1 MRAQVDRERVGLLDP
16 DAVVNAFGYRLDHNV
31 DLMRCARDVHHII
44 VGTIDEAGDDVSITA
59 RHGVVVVRRHTDQL
73 GMPLNGQRVH
83 EFSNQIEMLIMEW
96 RLNMGI
102 ATKCKLTSSSR

>member
-1 MRAQVDRERVGLLDP
+1 
-16 DAVVNAFGYRLDHNV
+16 
-31 DLMRCARDVHHII
+31 
-44 VGTIDEAGDDVSITA
+44 
-59 RHGVVVVRRHTDQL
+59 
-73 GMPLNGQRVH
+73 MPLNGQRVH